1 MSTSF
6 PGHARR
12 HVLRGLGGLVLAC
25 AVSAVAVPAGL
36 AQTLPAYQIPDLG
49 LVRPASYIE
58 PIVDVYD
65 SSTGA
70 YAYGPV
76 ATLTDLPSSLA
87 TEASFRF
94 CCGTTTGEPDLG
106 YAQTSGTTSGDV
118 EVGVQTFE
126 FSTGTYRPYIL
137 APSDFTEADAAHGSF
152 WLFPGANGEPELGY
166 VQTNSYDY
174 IAVHVDT
181 WDSSTNTYTRV
192 LDAYSDFPDSDAAHG
207 TFQLFGGANGEP
219 QLAYVQTSGTTSGDV
234 ELEVDNYD
242 TSTGTYSR
250 ALDASSDFLT
260 ADAAYGSF
268 WVFGSSNLQPELGYI
283 QTSNTTSGVVE
294 VAVDS
299 YYDGSYVRRLGA
311 TSNFAL
317 DYAPGGTWQLLID

>member
-1 MSTSF
+1 MSASLRRY
-6 PGHARR
+6 ARR
-12 HVLRGLGGLVLAC
+12 HALRALGGLMLAC
-25 AVSAVAVPAGL
+25 AVSSVAVPAAD
-36 AQTLPAYQIPDLG
+36 AQTLPAYQVPDLG
-49 LVRPASYIE
+49 LVRPASEIE
-58 PIVDVYD
+58 PIVDIYD

-70 YAYGPV
+70 YTYGAV

-94 CCGTTTGEPDLG
+94 CCGTTTGQPDLG
-106 YAQTSGTTSGDV
+106 YVQTSGTTSGDV

-137 APSDFTEADAAHGSF
+137 APSDFAEADAAHGTF
-152 WLFPGANGEPELGY
+152 WLFAGANGEPELGY

-181 WDSSTNTYTRV
+181 FDSSTDSFTRV

-207 TFQLFGGANGEP
+207 TFQLFGGANGQP
-219 QLAYVQTSGTTSGDV
+219 QLAYVQTSGTTSGDA
-234 ELEVDNYD
+234 ELEVDNFD
-242 TSTGTYSR
+242 TSTGTYAR
-250 ALDASSDFLT
+250 ALDASSDFPT
-260 ADAAYGSF
+260 TNAAYGSF
-268 WVFGSSNLQPELGYI
+268 WVFGSSNLQPELGYV
-283 QTSNTTSGVVE
+283 QTSNTTSGLVE

-311 TSNFAL
+311 ISNFAL
-317 DYAPGGTWQLLID
+317 SYAPGGFWQLLID